1 MTHPSRVVP
10 SDQQRPEVGAS
21 RALGSEWGSRGLRQ
35 TGWVLLPLRLFLGV
49 TFVFAALQKLANPS
63 FFDASSPGSVQ
74 AQMHAVAPASPI
86 GPLVELSLNAGWL
99 VGLVIALG
107 ELAVGLGT
115 LLGLRARLA
124 AAGGMLLALSFF
136 LTVSWTT
143 SPYYNGADIVF
154 FFAWTPFVAVGAA
167 GVLSLDGLLVE
178 RHPSPSGKEAP
189 TAVLERRALVGVAVG
204 ASFLAGLT
212 ALLGRSLGGAAQARG
227 ASATSAAR
235 RPPPTPHHTAPR
247 PSRHTAGRTP
257 AGMHPITDVASVG
270 IGQGV
275 RFSDPAT
282 GDPAWLVR
290 SGSNRYDAFSA
301 VCTHAGCT
309 VDYNASSKQFV
320 CPCHGGTYSASDGR
334 VLGGPPPSP
343 LARIKLALSGKKV
356 YAR

>member
-1 MTHPSRVVP
+1 VRGP
-10 SDQQRPEVGAS
+10 
-21 RALGSEWGSRGLRQ
+21 EWGSRGLRQ

-86 GPLVELSLNAGWL
+86 GPLVDLSLNAGWL
-99 VGLVIALG
+99 VGLVIAVG

-143 SPYYNGADIVF
+143 SPYYYGADIVF

-167 GVLSLDGLLVE
+167 GVLSLDGLLTE
-178 RHPSPSGKEAP
+178 RHPSPDGRAAP
-189 TAVLERRALVGVAVG
+189 NAVLERRALVGAAVG
-204 ASFLAGLT
+204 ASFLAALT

-227 ASATSAAR
+227 ASGAGGATR
-235 RPPPTPHHTAPR
+235 RPPQTSHHTAPA
-247 PSRHTAGRTP
+247 PSRHTAGRAP

-282 GDPAWLVR
+282 GAPAWLIR
-290 SGSNRYDAFSA
+290 SGSSRYDAFSA

>member
-1 MTHPSRVVP
+1 MTAPWMRGP
-10 SDQQRPEVGAS
+10 
-21 RALGSEWGSRGLRQ
+21 EWGSRGLHQ

-49 TFVFAALQKLANPS
+49 TFVVAALQKLANPS
-63 FFDASSPGSVQ
+63 FFDSSSPASVQ
-74 AQMHAVAPASPI
+74 AQMRAVAPTSPI
-86 GPLVELSLNAGWL
+86 GPLVELSLHAGWL

-107 ELAVGLGT
+107 ELAVGVGT

-143 SPYYNGADIVF
+143 SPYYYGADIVF

-167 GVLSLDGLLVE
+167 GVLSVDGFLSE
-178 RHPSPSGKEAP
+178 RHRPPGGDAAREA
-189 TAVLERRALVGVAVG
+189 ALGRRALVSAAVG
-204 ASFLAGLT
+204 SACLAGLT
-212 ALLGRSLGGAAQARG
+212 ALLGRTLHAAAPVPRATAASGAGGRSPSPPEH
-227 ASATSAAR
+227 SADQPSPHPPG
-235 RPPPTPHHTAPR
+235 RPPP
-247 PSRHTAGRTP
+247 
-257 AGMHPITDVASVG
+257 GMQVVTDVASVG

-282 GDPAWLVR
+282 GRPAWLIR
-290 SGSNRYDAFSA
+290 SGASRYDAFSA

-309 VDYNASSKQFV
+309 VGYDPSSKEFV

-343 LARIKLALSGKKV
+343 LARIKVALSGRRI